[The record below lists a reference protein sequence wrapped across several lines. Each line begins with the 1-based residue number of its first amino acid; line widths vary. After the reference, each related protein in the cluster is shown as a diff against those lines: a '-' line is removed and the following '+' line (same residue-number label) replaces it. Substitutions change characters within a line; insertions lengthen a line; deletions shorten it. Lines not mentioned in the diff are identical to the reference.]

1 MAQNLTRQLT
11 EEEYDKIDQVLARVK
26 GGAISNVEAL
36 DGFLTALVICPELVK
51 PSEYLKLITSGET
64 EDHDPVFES
73 TTEAERFFGLL
84 MRHWNV
90 INDTLRRGEIY
101 LPVLDRDDAGIAH
114 GNDWANGFIKGT
126 HLRYSVWGKVVN
138 SETRGGPFVPI
149 FALAHEHDPDP
160 SLRPYKEPISREQR
174 EELLAGMIAAVKRLY
189 DGFEEE
195 RKQWAATGFEEDRRH
210 WTATAGVPGT
220 FRSSAPK
227 VGRNETCPCGSG
239 KKFKK
244 CCGQLTIH

>member
-1 MAQNLTRQLT
+1 MATENLTKELT
-11 EEEYDKIDQVLARVK
+11 DEEYGEIDQVLARVK

-51 PSEYLKLITSGET
+51 PSEYLKVITGAET
-64 EDHDPVFES
+64 KDRGLVFES
-73 TTEAERFFGLL
+73 AAEAERFFELL
-84 MRHWNV
+84 MRHWNM

-101 LPVLDRDDAGIAH
+101 VPMLTEDEAGVAH

-126 HLRYSVWGKVVN
+126 HLRYLPWKKVIN
-138 SETRGGPFVPI
+138 SDARGGPFVPI
-149 FALAHEHDPDP
+149 FVLAHEHDPDP
-160 SLRPYKEPISREQR
+160 SLRPYKKPISPEQR
-174 EELLAGMIAAVKRLY
+174 EQLLAGMIAGVKQLY
-189 DGFEEE
+189 DDFEDE
-195 RKQWAATGFEEDRRH
+195 RKKWSASAVGLE
-210 WTATAGVPGT
+210 A
-220 FRSSAPK
+220 FRNSAPK